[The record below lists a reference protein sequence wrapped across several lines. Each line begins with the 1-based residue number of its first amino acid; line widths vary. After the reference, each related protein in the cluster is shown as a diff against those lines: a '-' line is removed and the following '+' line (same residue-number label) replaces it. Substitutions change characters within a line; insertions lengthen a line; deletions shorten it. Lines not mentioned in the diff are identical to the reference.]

1 MFPFYAMAELDQT
14 AQPKGNGTNI
24 NTKAGPPNR
33 HIGLTLNSSFLYESR
48 RPSFGQHHQ
57 Y

>member
-1 MFPFYAMAELDQT
+1 MFPFYAMAELEQT

-33 HIGLTLNSSFLYESR
+33 HISLTLNSSFLYESR